1 MKGVP
6 ARSSVPAAFA
16 GTAEG
21 LELLSMENTNRLL
34 VNFSRIG
41 KTAAY
46 SAIASAVFMASHA
59 NAQLLHNLTIGNPKA
74 MGLANAV
81 TADPP
86 GIDSIHFNPAG
97 LTKIQGRQY
106 QLKLLVADMQLES
119 KFGQPT
125 LPDEATKNAYFGIR
139 QDNLDDEGCTGPGAT
154 PDTCWGEDPV
164 AGDTVTSGDPM
175 LMLPFAGLV
184 QLPILA
190 VPTGGI
196 AFEDSSRGWT
206 FGTAVY
212 SPEGVGY
219 SRDSDPNEAGSY
231 QGYEMGVTR
240 LTYFSPTVA
249 IKVNEEL
256 SIGAGINFS
265 YHGLAINTLFRA
277 PMTTTQFLGDLEG
290 APVISDI
297 LDLSVIGP
305 YDWVSDL
312 SLELEDFL
320 SVGFNF
326 GILWEPYDWLAFGFA
341 YQSESTAHMKGDYKV
356 VNSDEFYNTV
366 TSLKADGLDLILA
379 ALSGDSGFNG
389 QKVEEGDVELDYIMP
404 QNFAFG
410 TSVRVLPDLKI
421 NVDVKWIE
429 YSVWDELE
437 FRFDGP
443 VDYLTLAS
451 VVNNFAG
458 FDNADSDEM
467 RIPRY
472 YEDVWSWAIGGEYQF
487 NDNLVLRAGYE
498 PRESAIPE
506 DRTDLLFP
514 IGPADLY
521 TVGFGLQ
528 LDRTSR
534 VEGAFGYLISE
545 TDIAACE
552 SDNAN
557 GCRQGDVVYNP
568 YYSVP
573 FENTTTAYLFTLSYD
588 KKF

>member
-1 MKGVP
+1 
-6 ARSSVPAAFA
+6 
-16 GTAEG
+16 
-21 LELLSMENTNRLL
+21 MENTNRLL

-97 LTKIQGRQY
+97 LSKIQGRQY

-119 KFGQPT
+119 KFGEPT

-139 QDNLDDEGCTGPGAT
+139 QDNLDDVGCTGPGAT

-164 AGDTVTSGDPM
+164 EGDTVVSGDPV

-184 QLPILA
+184 ELPILA

-219 SRDSDPNEAGSY
+219 TRDADPNEAGSY

-249 IKVNEEL
+249 IQVNDEL
-256 SIGAGINFS
+256 SVGAGINFS

-290 APVISDI
+290 APVISDL

-356 VNSDEFYNTV
+356 VNSDNFYNTV
-366 TSLKADGLDLILA
+366 TSLKADGLDILLT
-379 ALSGDSGFNG
+379 ALSGDSRFNG
-389 QKVEEGDVELDYIMP
+389 QKVEEGEVELDYIMP

-472 YEDVWSWAIGGEYQF
+472 YDDVWSWAIGGEYQL

-528 LDRTSR
+528 LDRTAR

-552 SDNAN
+552 SNNAN